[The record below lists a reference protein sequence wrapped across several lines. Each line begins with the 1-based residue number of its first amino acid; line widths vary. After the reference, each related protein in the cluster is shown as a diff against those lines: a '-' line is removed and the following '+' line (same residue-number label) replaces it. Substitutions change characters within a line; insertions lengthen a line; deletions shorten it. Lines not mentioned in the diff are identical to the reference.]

1 MAKATNVTSSLDGL
15 FQNAKEYQMSEKR
28 EEILPIRSLTGFRN
42 HPFQVVE
49 DESMCA
55 LAESIREYGI
65 QEPLLVRKRENGQYE
80 IISGH
85 RRRYA
90 AELAGLTDV
99 PVHIVEMDD
108 NLATIIMVDSNI
120 KRETLYPSEKA
131 WAYRMRAEALR
142 HQGKRT
148 DYLENDE
155 DEPAYTAES
164 IGAQTGESGRTVQR
178 YIRLTYLMPELLVL
192 VDKGKLK
199 LMPGVVLS
207 YFSKENQGCILEF
220 YENCGV
226 FPSESQMRE
235 LLERTQQGEMLSYEA
250 LRDMLLMKEGHNR
263 KFQLN
268 EKKIAEYFPEDAT
281 DADIEAVILELLQN
295 WKNSAR

>member
-1 MAKATNVTSSLDGL
+1 MAKTTNVTSSLDGL
-15 FQNAKEYQMSEKR
+15 FQNAKEYLMSEKR
-28 EEILPIRSLTGFRN
+28 EEVLPISKLTGFRN

-49 DESMCA
+49 DESMRA

-65 QEPLLVRKRENGQYE
+65 QEPLLVRKKEDGKYE

-90 AELAGLTDV
+90 AELTGLTEV

-142 HQGKRT
+142 HQGRRT
-148 DYLENDE
+148 DLLENDGSI
-155 DEPAYTAES
+155 YTAES
-164 IGAQTGESGRTVQR
+164 IGAKSGESGRTVQR
-178 YIRLTYLMPELLVL
+178 YIRLTYLIPELLAL

-199 LMPGVVLS
+199 LMAGVALS
-207 YFSKENQGCILEF
+207 YFSGENQDCILEF
-220 YENCGV
+220 YENCGA

-235 LLERTQQGEMLSYEA
+235 LLERTEQGEALSYET
-250 LRDMLLMKEGHNR
+250 LRDVLLMREGKKR

-268 EKKIAEYFPEDAT
+268 ENKIAEYFPDDAT
-281 DADIEAVILELLQN
+281 DEDIEAVILELLQN
-295 WKNSAR
+295 WKNNAG